1 MVFFHDQVDGEKLS
15 MDDQNAVDI
24 EAMQEKADAPV
35 SDINQTMQSQEEI
48 NIDDVLQL
56 KVEENSFGKIDETVS
71 HVKTDTSTT
80 DVVTIDDNITDE
92 VSK

>member
-15 MDDQNAVDI
+15 MEDQNAVDI

-35 SDINQTMQSQEEI
+35 SDINQTKQSQEEI

>member
-56 KVEENSFGKIDETVS
+56 KVEENSFGKIDETFS

-80 DVVTIDDNITDE
+80 DAVTINDNITDE

>member
-15 MDDQNAVDI
+15 MEDQNAVDI